1 MKKLGLV
8 GGTGPESTLVYYHD
22 LVYGVQQCLGRQC
35 FPPMSIESVDVYR
48 ALDMCAKKQD
58 DEYVEYFSA
67 AIANLA
73 AAGAQFAAISANT
86 PHMVFDAIQKR
97 SPLPLV
103 SIVEAAVEAAARR
116 GYKRLGLLG
125 TLYTMQASFYVDAFA
140 AHGMTLLR
148 PTEAEMAWLGGK
160 ISEELEQGVKN
171 VATLARLQQI
181 ISRMQ
186 QEAGIE
192 AVVLGCTELPLLLND
207 SVSPVPCLDTMQVH
221 IKKLVELIVADE
233 LQDANVK

>member
-22 LVYGVQQCLGRQC
+22 LVYGVQQRLGRQC
-35 FPPMSIESVDVYR
+35 FPPMGIESVDVYH

-86 PHMVFDAIQKR
+86 PHMFFDEIQKR

-103 SIVEAAVEAAARR
+103 SIVDASVEAATKC

-125 TLYTMQASFYVDAFA
+125 TLYTMQAEFYVDAFA

-171 VATLARLQQI
+171 PATLAQLQQI

-186 QEAGIE
+186 QEDGIE

-207 SVSPVPCLDTMQVH
+207 TVSPVPCLDTMQVH
-221 IKKLVELIVADE
+221 IKKLVELIIADE
-233 LQDANVK
+233 A

>member
-22 LVYGVQQCLGRQC
+22 IVYGVQRRLGRQC
-35 FPPMSIESVDVYR
+35 CPPMSIESVDVYH

-58 DEYVEYFSA
+58 SEYVDYFSA
-67 AIANLA
+67 ALANLA
-73 AAGAQFAAISANT
+73 AAGADFAAISANT
-86 PHMVFDAIQKR
+86 PHMFFDQIQER

-103 SIVEAAVEAAARR
+103 SIVEATVEEAARR

-125 TLYTMQASFYVDAFA
+125 TLYTMQAAFYVDAFA

-148 PTEAEMAWLGGK
+148 PKEAEMAWLGSK
-160 ISEELEQGVKN
+160 ISEELEQGVKKP
-171 VATLARLQQI
+171 ATLARLQELI
-181 ISRMQ
+181 GRMQ
-186 QEAGIE
+186 HEEGIE

-221 IKKLVELIVADE
+221 IQKLVDLIVADE
-233 LQDANVK
+233 A